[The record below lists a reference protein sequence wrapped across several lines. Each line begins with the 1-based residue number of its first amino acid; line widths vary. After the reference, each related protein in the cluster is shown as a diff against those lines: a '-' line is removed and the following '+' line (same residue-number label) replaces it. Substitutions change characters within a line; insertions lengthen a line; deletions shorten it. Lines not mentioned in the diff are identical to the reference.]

1 MKKIAIFVSGRGSNF
16 QSIYSKILA
25 GDIPAKVCLVISN
38 NSNCGAINFSVRNGI
53 ETLIIND
60 TLIPNINEQK
70 DILLNGLHKK
80 EIDFIILAGYV
91 KMIPEG
97 VIKKYHQ
104 KIINI
109 HPSLLPKFGGKGY
122 YGMKVHEAV
131 IQSGIKETGA
141 SVHFVDEHYDHGPV
155 VANKRIEVLESDTA
169 ESLAARVLKVEHDL
183 YPEVVKA
190 LCENR
195 IYWKDNLPKIE
206 VAIEN

>member
-16 QSIYSKILA
+16 QSIYFKILA

-38 NSNCGAINFSVRNGI
+38 NSNCGAINFSVRNDI

-97 VIKKYHQ
+97 VIKKR
-104 KIINI
+104 IC
-109 HPSLLPKFGGKGY
+109 
-122 YGMKVHEAV
+122 KVPRLKY
-131 IQSGIKETGA
+131 QS
-141 SVHFVDEHYDHGPV
+141 P
-155 VANKRIEVLESDTA
+155 NKRIFTPRNS
-169 ESLAARVLKVEHDL
+169 KFI
-183 YPEVVKA
+183 
-190 LCENR
+190 N
-195 IYWKDNLPKIE
+195 
-206 VAIEN
+206 

>member
-1 MKKIAIFVSGRGSNF
+1 MKKIAIFASGGGSNF
-16 QSIYSKILA
+16 KAIYEKIIS
-25 GDIPAKVCLVISN
+25 GYIPAEISIVISN

-104 KIINI
+104 KCRNC
-109 HPSLLPKFGGKGY
+109 SY
-122 YGMKVHEAV
+122 
-131 IQSGIKETGA
+131 
-141 SVHFVDEHYDHGPV
+141 
-155 VANKRIEVLESDTA
+155 
-169 ESLAARVLKVEHDL
+169 
-183 YPEVVKA
+183 
-190 LCENR
+190 
-195 IYWKDNLPKIE
+195 
-206 VAIEN
+206 

>member
-16 QSIYSKILA
+16 QSIYFKILA

-38 NSNCGAINFSVRNGI
+38 NSNCGAINFSVRNDI

-70 DILLNGLHKK
+70 YILLNGLHKK

-155 VANKRIEVLESDTA
+155 VANKKVQVLKSDTA
-169 ESLAARVLKVEHDL
+169 ESLAERVLKIEHDL

-195 IYWKDNLPKIE
+195 IYWEDNLPKIE